1 MDNVLSPP
9 RRSWTER
16 ASLALAL
23 VIVTISLWSVVGWIF
38 HLDAV
43 LRPGEHQAPIKIN
56 EGLCF
61 LAIGIAL
68 VCREFGIKKA
78 TWAAAI
84 PVLFGTLTAIEGLF
98 TVDLRIDE
106 LFAHDSLLVDTA
118 QPGRGSV
125 MASCCI
131 ALAGVTLLLRLS
143 DRQVRERLIAEA
155 VSGSVLASVGFS
167 ALLGYAFRIPA
178 VYDWGTNTAMAA
190 LTAAALL
197 AIGSTFLILAWR
209 ESLKADGGPP
219 AWLPVPALIAGAT
232 LTLIFW
238 IGLHENELTYL
249 GAKASTAAEQFATT
263 IRANI
268 DQQVNAL
275 DRLARSGAE
284 NPANDPVAWFNDAV
298 QLYDESK
305 DIGCYSVSLIDS
317 SLKTSI
323 VWPTQGNENLV
334 GVDQGLDPSK
344 RDALEAARSSNA
356 PEVLLSATVDGK
368 RAGGFIIYAPIS
380 RIGSPTNYIAL
391 EYVYARFF
399 STLFRRQP
407 ALASDYSVIVTIGR
421 HEIYRSALPD
431 MNVDQSYQVE
441 KIYPIFGERLKLALI
456 PTYLALSRDK
466 RFLPQMAL
474 GGGLAITCLLG
485 FTIYLAQRARSG
497 QFLAELSN
505 KKLIA
510 ENEERR
516 RVEARLKVSDERL
529 RLALDSTQ
537 IGIFEWNVP
546 KGHVYYSPGLWG
558 MLGYEYG
565 RMPSTLEAW
574 QSLIHPDDLPL
585 YRKRTESQLNGVASF
600 IDPEYRVRTVSGE
613 WRWVYVRSKSVL
625 AGTNGRPTRIIGTVQ
640 DITVRRESEHALRES
655 QAEARKLSLV
665 ASRTDNLVIIGSA
678 EGKIEW
684 VNSAFCRIMEYTLEE
699 VVGTEPG
706 RLLLGPDTDA
716 EKVEQIRDEIAKG
729 IGTNTEVIQYSKSG
743 RKYYMHL
750 EVQVV
755 RSQAGHV
762 ENFIAIEN
770 DITSRVETE
779 SQLRRAKSEADAASR
794 AKSEFLASM
803 SHEIRT
809 PMNGVIG
816 MTSILMETP
825 LTAEQR
831 NFVNTIRTSGEALLT
846 IINDI
851 LDFSKIE
858 SGKMELEK
866 APFELAL
873 CVEEALDLFAPTAA
887 AKRLEIGYHVEP
899 DVPAWIVGDVTR
911 LRQIIVNLVNNA
923 IKFTLSG
930 SISIYVRRIPMD
942 TNFRAIHQNRMRLEI
957 TVQDTGIGIPPD
969 RIDRL
974 FKAFSQVDSSTTRKY
989 GGTGLGLAICQRLC
1003 QLMNGDIR
1011 AESVLG
1017 KGSTFTFAI
1026 MTDAA
1031 QRPPEV
1037 VPPPYAGLELQ
1048 GTVALCIEDNP
1059 ITRARLRTLFEGL
1072 GATCVFA
1079 NDPETAVAIA
1089 STLPKPP
1096 AIVTLDLPEFDS
1108 QRAFDQA
1115 SAIKCPRLVLFR
1127 LGQTPPRAPADGVP
1141 YATVS
1146 KPVKTASFLQALS
1159 MLGNRGGA
1167 GAGMQPRH
1175 EDRPIA
1181 EEIPLSVLVAEDNA
1195 VNQKVALRFLEK
1207 MGYQAD
1213 AVANGLEAVNAVKDR
1228 AYDLVL
1234 MDLQMP
1240 EMDGLEASRR
1250 IRREIAPDRQPKII
1264 ALTANAMQGD
1274 REICLDAGMDD
1285 YISKPVK
1292 MHEIVAAIRRQFAKS
1307 TKVVPAA

>member
-1 MDNVLSPP
+1 MDNVLTMP
-9 RRSWTER
+9 RRTWTER
-16 ASLALAL
+16 ASLALAVVL
-23 VIVTISLWSVVGWIF
+23 VAVGLWAVVGWLF
-38 HLDAV
+38 HVNV
-43 LRPGEHQAPIKIN
+43 LLQPVEHQAPIKMN

-68 VCREFGIKKA
+68 VCREFGIKLGA
-78 TWAAAI
+78 WAAGV
-84 PVLFGTLTAIEGLF
+84 PVLFGTLTALEGLIGF
-98 TVDLRIDE
+98 DLKIDE

-143 DRQVRERLIAEA
+143 DRQARERLIAEA

-197 AIGSTFLILAWR
+197 ATGSSFLVLAWR
-209 ESLKADGGPP
+209 ESLKTDGGPP
-219 AWLPVPALIAGAT
+219 SWLPMPAVIASLT

-238 IGLHENELTYL
+238 IGLKENELNYL
-249 GAKASTAAEQFATT
+249 SAKASSAAEQFATT
-263 IRANI
+263 IKSDI
-268 DQQVNAL
+268 EQQVNAL
-275 DRLARSGAE
+275 DRLARNGAVSPE
-284 NPANDPVAWFNDAV
+284 NDSTAWATDAA
-298 QLYDESK
+298 QLFDESK
-305 DIGCYSVSLIDS
+305 DIGCVSVSFIDS
-317 SLKTSI
+317 SLKTGF
-323 VWPTQGNENLV
+323 VYPLLGNEAAL
-334 GVDQGLDPSK
+334 GVDQSLDPPR
-344 RDALEAARSSNA
+344 RDALEAARSNNA
-356 PEVLLSATVDGK
+356 PEVLLSATVNGK
-368 RAGGFIIYAPIS
+368 KASGFVIFAPIS
-380 RIGSPTNYIAL
+380 RIGGANSFTAL
-391 EYVYARFF
+391 EYLYVRFF
-399 STLFRRQP
+399 SKVVHEQP
-407 ALASDYSVIVTIGR
+407 AFASDYAVIVSIGR
-421 HEIYRSALPD
+421 HEVYRSSQPEKK
-431 MNVDQSYQVE
+431 VDQALLVE
-441 KIYPIFGERLKLALI
+441 KIYPIYGERIKLGLT
-456 PTYLALSRDK
+456 PTYLALSRDR
-466 RFLPQMAL
+466 RFLPEMAL
-474 GGGLAITCLLG
+474 GGGLAITMLLW
-485 FTIYLAQRARSG
+485 FTLHLARRARAG
-497 QFLAELSN
+497 QFLSEQSN
-505 KKLIA
+505 RKLIA

-574 QSLIHPDDLPL
+574 QSLIHPDDIPL
-585 YRKRTESQLNGVASF
+585 YRKRTESQLNGVTSF
-600 IDPEYRVRTVSGE
+600 IDPEYRVRAVSGE

-640 DITVRRESEHALRES
+640 DITVRREAEHALRES

-665 ASRTDNLVIIGSA
+665 ASKTDNLVIIGSA

-684 VNSAFCRIMEYTLEE
+684 VNSAFCRVMEYTLDE
-699 VVGTEPG
+699 VVGSDPG
-706 RLLLGPDTDA
+706 QLLFGPDTDA
-716 EKVEQIRDEIAKG
+716 AKAEQIRDEITKG
-729 IGTNTEVIQYSKSG
+729 IGTNTEIIQYSKSG
-743 RKYYMHL
+743 RKYYLHL

-755 RSQAGHV
+755 RNQAGQV

-779 SQLRRAKSEADAASR
+779 GQLRRAKSEADAASR

-858 SGKMELEK
+858 SGKMELER

-887 AKRLEIGYHVEP
+887 AKRLEIGYHVEA
-899 DVPAWIVGDVTR
+899 DVPPWIVGDVTR

-923 IKFTLSG
+923 IKFTLAG
-930 SISIYVRRIPMD
+930 SISIHVRRIPMD

-957 TVQDTGIGIPPD
+957 TVQDTGIGIPAD

-1017 KGSTFTFAI
+1017 KGSTFTIAI

-1037 VPPPYAGLELQ
+1037 MPPPFSGLELQ
-1048 GTVALCIEDNP
+1048 GTMALCIEDNP
-1059 ITRARLRTLFEGL
+1059 ITRARLRTLFEAL
-1072 GATCVFA
+1072 GSTCVFA
-1079 NDPETAVAIA
+1079 NEPESAVAIA
-1089 STLPKPP
+1089 ATLPKPP
-1096 AIVTLDLPEFDS
+1096 ALVTLDLPEFDS
-1108 QRAFDQA
+1108 QRAFDQTC
-1115 SAIKCPRLVLFR
+1115 AIKCPRLVLFR
-1127 LGQTPPRAPADGVP
+1127 LGQTPPRAPVDGLP

-1146 KPVKTASFLQALS
+1146 KPIKTASFLQALS

-1167 GAGMQPRH
+1167 GTVMQARQ

-1195 VNQKVALRFLEK
+1195 VNQKVALRFLER

-1213 AVANGLEAVNAVKDR
+1213 AVGNGLEAVNAVKDR
-1228 AYDLVL
+1228 NYDLVL

-1250 IRREIAPDRQPKII
+1250 IRREIATDRQPKII

-1274 REICLDAGMDD
+1274 REICLQAGMDD

-1307 TKVVPAA
+1307 KVAPAA